1 LGNECDKSCCKG
13 SLCLNVQLV
22 AVLFAAMELALQDIC
37 LKAGLMYLLV
47 LCTVTSTL
55 LQGWYWNGINDDGR
69 LKSETDWLD
78 NVLHPWAT
86 RTEAILQD
94 YRQWKSS
101 TNRPSATIDS
111 STPAVYKKVLHYLRV
126 ADSSGMWPSTTAKRQ
141 LVMYSTSK
149 DESQVTPLSVAH
161 SATTTNRTSGQS
173 AYSFVEG
180 EGGASGSFSVGVMP
194 DGGCS
199 QPKGNLLFPELVKA
213 AFELEIALM
222 PDRQPS
228 VSAFLGLLVAKGSLL
243 I

>member
-1 LGNECDKSCCKG
+1 MN
-13 SLCLNVQLV
+13 
-22 AVLFAAMELALQDIC
+22 
-37 LKAGLMYLLV
+37 
-47 LCTVTSTL
+47 
-55 LQGWYWNGINDDGR
+55 
-69 LKSETDWLD
+69 SETDWLD

-86 RTEAILQD
+86 HTKTILQD

-101 TNRPSATIDS
+101 TRLLPSATMDT
-111 STPAVYKKVLHYLRV
+111 STPALYEKVLHYLRL

-149 DESQVTPLSVAH
+149 DGSQVTSLSVAH

-222 PDRQPS
+222 PERPPS
-228 VSAFLGLLVAKGSLL
+228 VSLHCVCRLTCCKDSLICFEL
-243 I
+243 FDQW